1 MKITL
6 FLTAATATV
15 IHAGTPAPVVVESPP
30 EVQWLVPTLD
40 ARLRYEFSDVE
51 GFQNSNALTMR
62 LRPGFKTS
70 EWNGFSAFAHQLRS
84 NPPPAASFRDS
95 CAATVIDSG
104 RTVGRSANGSMAES
118 MMLPLRSM
126 LSVNCMRPAF
136 DSLSTPPTANELH
149 SWKEGC

>member
-70 EWNGFSAFAHQLRS
+70 EWNGFSAFAEGEFTGAIIDDYNGGAPGVH
-84 NPPPAASFRDS
+84 PFDPAKSIVADPQ
-95 CAATVIDSG
+95 
-104 RTVGRSANGSMAES
+104 NAE
-118 MMLPLRSM
+118 LNR
-126 LSVNCMRPAF
+126 AF
-136 DSLSTPPTANELH
+136 LKYHGYDIIKIRKYL
-149 SWKEGC
+149 